1 MELVMAFK
9 PFRTIR
15 VDANAQPTSKNIND
29 LQLNIE
35 QSISQVLGNDQ
46 LDSVIIKNIQ
56 LEPGL
61 NKVSHT
67 LSRNIQGWKVIRP
80 RQGYALLWED
90 AVGNPSPNLL
100 IYMYSAAACLIDLE
114 VF

>member
-1 MELVMAFK
+1 MAFK
-9 PFRTIR
+9 QFRTIK
-15 VDANAQPTSKNIND
+15 VDANAQPTAKNIND
-29 LQLNIE
+29 LQYNVDKA
-35 QSISQVLGNDQ
+35 ISQVLGKDQ
-46 LDSVIIKNIQ
+46 LDSILVKDIV
-56 LEPGL
+56 LLPGL

-67 LSRNIQGWKVIRP
+67 LGRTIQGWKVVRP

-90 AVGNPSPNLL
+90 VISNPSPNLL